1 MLLNPEIREYDVFR
15 TEILTPDGYVDICE
29 GYDDVKGRE
38 DWDEM
43 EYLSGDHP
51 SYTRV
56 YKTIRRICAEQ

>member
-1 MLLNPEIREYDVFR
+1 MRGLADV
-15 TEILTPDGYVDICE
+15 IGP
-29 GYDDVKGRE
+29 E

-56 YKTIRRICAEQ
+56 YKMLTSGVSSSH